1 MHLGRKSSTLEP
13 CGAKGGGSRHGIY
26 REMSPAGSERRKI
39 DDYEDWF
46 QIYVTLKSRV
56 VPIKSDLFA

>member
-1 MHLGRKSSTLEP
+1 VRRRL
-13 CGAKGGGSRHGIY
+13 GIY
-26 REMSPAGSERRKI
+26 KEMSSAGSERRKI

-56 VPIKSDLFA
+56 VVPIKSDLFD